1 MRDAKGLGLFMCY
14 SKRAEMDA
22 RVASMRL
29 SCWLAARRDMALI
42 VFGGDTHA
50 SRVRAELGDDG
61 AAATGRAPLLSA
73 LSD

>member
-1 MRDAKGLGLFMCY
+1 
-14 SKRAEMDA
+14 
-22 RVASMRL
+22 
-29 SCWLAARRDMALI
+29 MALI